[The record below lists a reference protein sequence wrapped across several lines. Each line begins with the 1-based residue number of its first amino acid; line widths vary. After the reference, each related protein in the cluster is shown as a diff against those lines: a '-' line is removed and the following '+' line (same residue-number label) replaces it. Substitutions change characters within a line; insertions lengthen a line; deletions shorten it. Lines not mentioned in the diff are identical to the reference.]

1 MIESK
6 SNVLDEVLVGIMD
19 RMVEQTQ
26 LIVALSIR
34 IKTLE
39 EEVAWLK
46 HQFGLDTAV
55 AEALVSGIGR
65 SDNISHKVGE

>member
-1 MIESK
+1 MTES
-6 SNVLDEVLVGIMD
+6 NGLDEVLVGIME

-26 LIVALSIR
+26 LIVALSGR

-46 HQFGLDTAV
+46 HQFGLDTTVAGAV
-55 AEALVSGIGR
+55 VSGIGR
-65 SDNISHKVGE
+65 SDNISHQVGE